1 MAHLWPIS
9 TKQLNMFQ
17 DGYLYVNKRKLY
29 LAGTQAP
36 TPAHRAGK
44 LVCTTLSKTGAH
56 TAPRAA
62 GLRTS
67 TFLTELRV
75 RLVNSTLE
83 IRPAAPKMPRQHHLL
98 AGQESP
104 AGCSLDLVGAQ
115 HNPSHAKARQPRT
128 ISSGFT
134 PRLESQRL
142 ADWPGV
148 P

>member
-36 TPAHRAGK
+36 IPEHRAGK
-44 LVCTTLSKTGAH
+44 LVCTTLSKTDAH
-56 TAPRAA
+56 VAPRAA

-67 TFLTELRV
+67 TFLTELCV

-104 AGCSLDLVGAQ
+104 AGCSPDLVGA
-115 HNPSHAKARQPRT
+115 HAKARQPRT
-128 ISSGFT
+128 LSSGFT
-134 PRLESQRL
+134 LRLESQRL

>member
-36 TPAHRAGK
+36 IPTHRAGK
-44 LVCTTLSKTGAH
+44 LACTTLSKTGAH
-56 TAPRAA
+56 AAPRAA
-62 GLRTS
+62 RLRTS

-83 IRPAAPKMPRQHHLL
+83 IHPAAPEKHRQHYLL

-104 AGCSLDLVGAQ
+104 TGCSPDSLGAQ

-128 ISSGFT
+128 LSSGFT
-134 PRLESQRL
+134 PRLENQRL
-142 ADWPGV
+142 AHWPGV